1 MDRLEDIGKLISME
15 QVSGLC
21 EWLFKIGTACVY
33 MCFYHLVHLSNLVR
47 IMISEP
53 GVPLSNLILPEVSSA
68 TSEWRIKVEICF
80 PFSVG

>member
-1 MDRLEDIGKLISME
+1 
-15 QVSGLC
+15 
-21 EWLFKIGTACVY
+21 

-68 TSEWRIKVEICF
+68 TSEWRIKVETCF